1 MVLKDT
7 HDKLDEIPEE
17 FQPLY
22 TEKGGKWELTG
33 IQGVKT
39 QGDVDRVQESLRKST
54 NDQKEL
60 KTKLK
65 TWDGMDH
72 ADVMTKLDRIPELEA
87 ASKGNLDE
95 AGIEEIVNRR
105 VDGTIKSRLAPVER
119 KLKDTQKE
127 RDEYKDANVKFQ
139 AADKTRAI
147 HDKVRKALVASKVLP
162 DAHEDALL
170 WADRIFELRDDDGA
184 IVTRD
189 AVGVTPGLDPVG
201 WLDEIQDRR
210 RHWWPESVGGG
221 SRGST
226 GGAGGPGGKNPW
238 TLDNWNLT
246 EQGQIVRQTGGA
258 ERADRMAK
266 AAGTSVG
273 AGKPAPKRAAV

>member
-7 HDKLDEIPEE
+7 HDKLDEIPEQ
-17 FQPLY
+17 FQELY
-22 TEKGGKWELTG
+22 TEKNGKYELTG

-60 KTKLK
+60 KVKLK
-65 TWDGMDH
+65 VWDGMDH

-87 ASKGNLDE
+87 ASKGKLDE
-95 AGIEEIVNRR
+95 AAIEEIVNRR
-105 VDGTIKSRLAPVER
+105 VEGTLRSKLAAPER
-119 KLKDTQKE
+119 KVKE
-127 RDEYKDANVKFQ
+127 QAVKITELTEENTKFR

-170 WADRIFELRDDDGA
+170 RADRVFERREDDGA

-189 AVGVTPGLDPVG
+189 AVGVTPGLDPAG
-201 WLDEIQDRR
+201 WLDEIQERC

-221 SRGST
+221 SRGSVA
-226 GGAGGPGGKNPW
+226 GVGGPGGKNPW
-238 TLDNWNLT
+238 LADNWNIT
-246 EQGQIVRQTGGA
+246 DQGRVLREHGS
-258 ERADRMAK
+258 ERAEAMAK
-266 AAGTSVG
+266 AAGSSVG
-273 AGKPAPKRAAV
+273 ATRPAPKRAAV